1 MQDTERLRTLRDL
14 MEDTKEHI
22 TRLIKAVNELNIK
35 SYSDTSRELI
45 ELKQTVPHPFDDV
58 LRCTKSRA
66 TWTRFPCSSNRRFNH
81 QSSSLRTRRCTRP
94 SWAQ

>member
-1 MQDTERLRTLRDL
+1 

-45 ELKQTVPHPFDDV
+45 ELKQTVPHP
-58 LRCTKSRA
+58 
-66 TWTRFPCSSNRRFNH
+66 
-81 QSSSLRTRRCTRP
+81 
-94 SWAQ
+94 